1 MSAWF
6 ATVFATLF
14 ASGRVI
20 DAIIVLMLIEGAALW
35 TIRTRY
41 KRGLPVRAIVTLLAS
56 GSALMLALRAALTGA
71 PWEHVSGFLI
81 AGLIAH
87 LVDVASRWE

>member
-1 MSAWF
+1 MSTW
-6 ATVFATLF
+6 F

-20 DAIIVLMLIEGAALW
+20 DAILLLMLAEGAALW
-35 TIRTRY
+35 VLHARY
-41 KRGLPVRAIVTLLAS
+41 RRGLPPRAILTLLAS
-56 GSALMLALRAALTGA
+56 GAALMLALRAALTGA
-71 PWEHVSGFLI
+71 PWEHVSGFLV